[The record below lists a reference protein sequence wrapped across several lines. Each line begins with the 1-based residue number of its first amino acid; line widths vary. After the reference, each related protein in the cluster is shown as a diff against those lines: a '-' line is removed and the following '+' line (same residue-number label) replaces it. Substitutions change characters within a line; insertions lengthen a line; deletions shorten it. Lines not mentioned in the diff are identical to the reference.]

1 MDPARLQPGLAALVQ
16 GSQLL
21 TYIRG
26 LPDAAGLIV
35 AASHDG
41 FSRASTS
48 TTPRHWP
55 KPCRSR
61 HQVREATEVTRF
73 AIFRHSIAIV
83 GEALSRR
90 ILLSGGANRKPGVID
105 AIAGE
110 QAPGNACILVS
121 ERDGDNVGVSPLAH
135 LA

>member
-1 MDPARLQPGLAALVQ
+1 MDPARLQSVLASY
-16 GSQLL
+16 GSRSQLL
-21 TYIRG
+21 TYIR
-26 LPDAAGLIV
+26 LRYAARSII
-35 AASHDG
+35 AASLDG

-48 TTPRHWP
+48 TAPGHWP

-90 ILLSGGANRKPGVID
+90 ILLSGGANRKPGVIG
-105 AIAGE
+105 AVAGE

-121 ERDGDNVGVSPLAH
+121 ERDGDNVGVSPLPH
-135 LA
+135 ST